1 MSQVFDRGFKTWC
14 EKVSEDFRADLE
26 LKTSDPLD
34 AWAFA
39 EHLGIFVWTPEEVPG
54 LDGGALTQL
63 VKTDSSSWSAVTIC
77 QNSHEL
83 IIVNSQHSR
92 ARQSSNLMHEM
103 SHLIIG
109 HSPARVDVDETGLL
123 MLSSFDKKQEEEA
136 NWLAGTLLLPR
147 SALMLILNTQ
157 MEDRAAAAHY
167 NTSLDMLRFR
177 KNVTGVLRQMQH
189 RKSYSARRAKAK

>member
-14 EKVSEDFRADLE
+14 EKIAEDFRGE
-26 LKTSDPLD
+26 LALKVSDPLD

-39 EHLGIFVWTPEEVPG
+39 EHLGIFVWTPEKVPG
-54 LDGGALTQL
+54 LSSDALRQL
-63 VKTDSSSWSAVTIC
+63 IQTDSSSWSAVTIC

-83 IIVNSQHSR
+83 VIVNSQHSQ

-109 HSPARVDVDETGLL
+109 HEPARVDVDETGLL

-147 SALMLILNTQ
+147 AALMLILNTR
-157 MEDRAAAAHY
+157 MDDSAAATHY
-167 NTSLDMLRFR
+167 HTSRDMLRWR
-177 KNVTGVLRQMQH
+177 KNVTGAVRQVQ
-189 RKSYSARRAKAK
+189 RRRA